1 MQTIDTLDTKLRNY
15 LSPEQSNLVRR
26 AFYYAEQAHY
36 GQYRRSGEPYVSH
49 PLAVTNIL
57 AEMRMDHQSLIAA
70 MLHDVI
76 EDTRIDKK
84 TIENQFGEIVA
95 ELVDGVSKLTQIEF
109 SSFEEKQAENFRKMA
124 LAMAR
129 DIRVILVKLADRLH
143 NMRTLSVLPLEKAKH
158 IAKETLEI
166 YAPIAMRLGM
176 NSVRVEYED
185 LGFSALY
192 PMRARRIEAALR
204 TARGN
209 RKALVEEVRDQL
221 EKVLAQE
228 GHEVEITG
236 REKHLYSIYQKMRL
250 KRKAFSEIMDI
261 YAFRIVV
268 DSVDTCYRVLGC
280 VHGLYK
286 PLPGSFKDY
295 IAVPKI
301 NGYQSL
307 HTVLNGVHGVPIEIQ
322 IRTREMESMANN
334 GIAGHWL
341 YKGNSSPPSNSEAR
355 AREWIQGLLD
365 MQQRT
370 GDSLEFIENVKIDLF
385 PDEIYVFTPKGRI
398 LELPRNATAVDFAY
412 AVHTDIG
419 NKCVACRINRRL
431 APLSE
436 PLESGETVEIL
447 LGSSAHPNPAWLN
460 YVVTAKARTNIH
472 HFLKNQTREDSID
485 LGKRLLEKSLLGV
498 SNSLEKIKGDLLDA
512 YLARHEYA
520 SLDDL
525 LADIGRA
532 NRLPSLTSQQL
543 TGKIAD
549 SPAAEEGPQAPPLAI
564 RGTEGF
570 VVNFAK
576 CCYPIPGDPISGY
589 LSAEKGVV
597 VHRESCKNLMDLRNH
612 MDRLVM
618 LRWHEEVEGEYA
630 IELRIELE
638 NKRGQIAVMAT
649 ELNSI
654 GINIEKISS
663 SSKDY
668 QFVHVDLE
676 LHVRNRIH
684 LAQIMRRLRAVNS
697 VRKVLRVNK

>member
-1 MQTIDTLDTKLRNY
+1 MITIDTLDTKLRNY
-15 LSPEQSNLVRR
+15 LSPDQANLVRR

-57 AEMRMDHQSLIAA
+57 AEMRMDHQSLVAA

-109 SSFEEKQAENFRKMA
+109 SSLEEKQAENFRKMA

-129 DIRVILVKLADRLH
+129 DIRVVLVKLADRLH
-143 NMRTLSVLPLEKAKH
+143 NMRTLGVLPPKKAKH
-158 IAKETLEI
+158 VAKETLEI

-176 NSVRVEYED
+176 NSVRVEFED

-221 EKVLAQE
+221 ERLLIQE
-228 GHEVEITG
+228 DHKAEITG

-268 DSVDTCYRVLGC
+268 DTVDTCYRVLGC
-280 VHGLYK
+280 IHGLYK

-307 HTVLNGVHGVPIEIQ
+307 HTVLNGIHGVPIEIQ
-322 IRTREMESMANN
+322 IRTKEMESMANN

-341 YKGNSSPPSNSEAR
+341 YKSDSSPPTNSEAR

-365 MQQRT
+365 MQQRS

-385 PDEIYVFTPKGRI
+385 PDEIYVFTPQGRI

-412 AVHTDIG
+412 AVHTDVG

-436 PLESGETVEIL
+436 PLKSGETVEIL
-447 LGSSAHPNPAWLN
+447 LGSSAQPNPAWLN

-472 HFLKNQTREDSID
+472 NFLKNQTRDDSIQ

-498 SNSLEKIKGDLLDA
+498 ASSLEGLQEGLLTA
-512 YLARHEYA
+512 YLARHDYS
-520 SLDDL
+520 SLDSL

-532 NRLPSLTSQQL
+532 NKLPGLTAQQL

-589 LSAEKGVV
+589 LSAEKGIV
-597 VHRESCKNLMDLRNH
+597 VHRESCKNLTDLRSH
-612 MDRLVM
+612 VDRLVA
-618 LRWHEEVEGEYA
+618 LRWHDEVKGDYA
-630 IELRIELE
+630 SELRIESE
-638 NKRGQIAVMAT
+638 NKRGQIAVIAAQ
-649 ELNSI
+649 LNSI

-668 QFVHVDLE
+668 QFTHLDLE
-676 LHVRNRIH
+676 LHVKSRVH

-697 VRKVLRVNK
+697 VHKVARVKN